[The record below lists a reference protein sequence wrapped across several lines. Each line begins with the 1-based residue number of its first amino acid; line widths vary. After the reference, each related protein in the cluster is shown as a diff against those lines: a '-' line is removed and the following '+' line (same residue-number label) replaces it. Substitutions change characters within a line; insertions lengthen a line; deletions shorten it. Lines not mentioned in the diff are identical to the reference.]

1 MSDSYRILVVEDE
14 PGMLATVK
22 LCLSGAGYRVLEAAD
37 GARGVQ
43 MAIEEKPDLI
53 LLDVNL
59 PKVNGFDAC
68 AELRRQNFDRPILML
83 TTRTEIPD
91 RVKGLSAG
99 ADDYLAKPFD
109 GRELVAR
116 IHALLRRFQ
125 RDQPVPRTLQLGDI
139 TIDLA
144 QQTATRAGEPLRL
157 TQTEYGLLALL
168 AETPGKPV
176 SREQMLAG
184 IWGYTYLPNT
194 RTVDTHIWRLRK
206 KLGDD
211 GEDPRWIKNAAGK
224 GYLLAL

>member
-1 MSDSYRILVVEDE
+1 M
-14 PGMLATVK
+14 K

-43 MAIEEKPDLI
+43 LALEEKPDLI
-53 LLDVNL
+53 LLDVIL
-59 PKVNGFDAC
+59 PKVNGFDVC
-68 AELRRQNFDRPILML
+68 SELRRQNFDRPILML
-83 TTRTEIPD
+83 TTRTEVPD
-91 RVKGLSAG
+91 RVKGLAAG

-109 GRELVAR
+109 SRELLAR

-125 RDQPVPRTLQLGDI
+125 RDEPATRTLRLGDI

-144 QQTATRAGEPLRL
+144 QQTATRAGEALRL
-157 TQTEYGLLALL
+157 TRTEYALLGLL
-168 AETPGKPV
+168 AETPGRPV

-224 GYLLAL
+224 GYLLAV

>member
-1 MSDSYRILVVEDE
+1 MSDSFRILVVEDE
-14 PGMLATVK
+14 PGMLTTVK

-125 RDQPVPRTLQLGDI
+125 RDQPVVRVLKLGDI

-157 TQTEYGLLALL
+157 TQTEYGLLGLL

-224 GYLLAL
+224 GYLLAV